1 MTNLEYYIQQY
12 TCENRAIAKIMIP
25 ADATQDDLKGIR
37 EMLDVVIKR
46 HFKAGSE
53 NYERNTRNARSNEH
67 I

>member
-46 HFKAGSE
+46 HFKVESE
-53 NYERNTRNARSNEH
+53 EH
-67 I
+67 EKP